1 MSNAAGYMEI
11 SMYLSMC
18 SAERYM
24 EISMYF
30 SALHMLRYMEISMYL
45 SMCSAE
51 RYMEISMYLNL
62 GQLQQSTWKFPGT
75 LTCLVQVLLFTCF
88 TFGRNRAL

>member
-1 MSNAAGYMEI
+1 MYLNMSNAAGYMEI

-18 SAERYM
+18 SAERYL

-30 SALHMLRYMEISMYL
+30 
-45 SMCSAE
+45 
-51 RYMEISMYLNL
+51 NL
-62 GQLQQSTWKFPGT
+62 GKLQQGTWKFPGT